1 MRTSTWLY
9 FSHFFALFNS
19 QSFAKS
25 RIETLVRKE
34 RSLKSSKT
42 SSSITTFDSKS
53 TTASSIA
60 SKSAKS
66 TKVPSVVSNSSFKSS
81 KTPSESNQSGKSTNA
96 NTSYTPTKAPS
107 MVSKSAKSTKIPSAT
122 SNLLSTSTQASSVAS
137 KSGKSTV
144 SNSSNKSTKTNVT
157 SAKSSSSFNSSSEIS
172 FKSTKA
178 PSAASKSKS
187 SNSSFK
193 STKAPSPASKSTK
206 SHISNVT
213 SVKSSSSFNSSSDI
227 SFKSTKAP
235 SAASKSSKSSKASS
249 VASITSKSSKA
260 PSASCKSSKSSKT
273 PSTASKSSK
282 SSKAPSAASKS
293 SKSSKAP
300 STTSKSSKSSKAPS
314 ATSKSSKSSKS
325 PTAAPSPFSIKTEA
339 PAMKSSV
346 QPTFNASSKP
356 SGIISDNPSNYPL
369 VPTMKPSSHPMFS
382 VPTYFTG
389 SPSVYPSKMISNSPS
404 DHPLEPTTKPS
415 SQYISTIP
423 SGFPL
428 ASTMR
433 PSYVSNRP
441 TVNTMNPVSP
451 TPSNTPT
458 PTLNMNRISFSS
470 TFYFMTEYVRNSSRS
485 SIEEESEMIDVLKDT
500 LRIIAGEDIQMRH
513 LTNGETNFITVDID
527 SLYDVE
533 CNVGETR
540 RILKKTIGK
549 TLLRREQ
556 AETSCAIITST
567 VNGTV
572 LPIER
577 EGANGTSL
585 EIMSK
590 IENSM
595 SPVGTSFIELTEYQA
610 LKDVTYLGSG
620 FYLPAQTTAPATAPA
635 SMLNED
641 EAVSNNEDGYV
652 LPLSIAGSIIL
663 LLCALVVSYRLFTK
677 KRENLKEL
685 VESEIEAY
693 QQGNNECS
701 TSKMPRDE
709 SILTDEQNM
718 PEF

>member
-1 MRTSTWLY
+1 
-9 FSHFFALFNS
+9 
-19 QSFAKS
+19 
-25 RIETLVRKE
+25 
-34 RSLKSSKT
+34 
-42 SSSITTFDSKS
+42 
-53 TTASSIA
+53 
-60 SKSAKS
+60 
-66 TKVPSVVSNSSFKSS
+66 
-81 KTPSESNQSGKSTNA
+81 
-96 NTSYTPTKAPS
+96 
-107 MVSKSAKSTKIPSAT
+107 
-122 SNLLSTSTQASSVAS
+122 
-137 KSGKSTV
+137 
-144 SNSSNKSTKTNVT
+144 
-157 SAKSSSSFNSSSEIS
+157 
-172 FKSTKA
+172 
-178 PSAASKSKS
+178 
-187 SNSSFK
+187 
-193 STKAPSPASKSTK
+193 
-206 SHISNVT
+206 
-213 SVKSSSSFNSSSDI
+213 
-227 SFKSTKAP
+227 
-235 SAASKSSKSSKASS
+235 
-249 VASITSKSSKA
+249 
-260 PSASCKSSKSSKT
+260 
-273 PSTASKSSK
+273 
-282 SSKAPSAASKS
+282 
-293 SKSSKAP
+293 
-300 STTSKSSKSSKAPS
+300 
-314 ATSKSSKSSKS
+314 
-325 PTAAPSPFSIKTEA
+325 
-339 PAMKSSV
+339 
-346 QPTFNASSKP
+346 
-356 SGIISDNPSNYPL
+356 
-369 VPTMKPSSHPMFS
+369 MFS